1 MALLN
6 DGDVI
11 FRVQLLLDIVHKAA
25 TAGPGYAKWAQ
36 LAQDELHDIYLSL
49 NLTEAPTIELEL
61 PLEAHDNG

>member
-11 FRVQLLLDIVHKAA
+11 FRVQLLLDIVHKSAS
-25 TAGPGYAKWAQ
+25 AGPAYAKWAQ

-49 NLTEAPTIELEL
+49 APAPASEPEL
-61 PLEAHDNG
+61 PLEETHDNG